1 MQDKLEALRRKYR
14 LLGQD
19 MEAYLEGLLYSR
31 SLTYWDY
38 IELDTL
44 LTLQKPR
51 TDFPDEIIFIIYH
64 QITELYFKLVKA
76 ELELLLQES
85 WQEEAP
91 LLKRLSRVASY
102 FRHLTHSFEIMMYG
116 MDSANFLRFR
126 TALLPASGFQSVQF
140 REIELYLTGLR
151 QLLAPHKRD
160 LTGEDL
166 RELYENIYWKFG
178 NLDARTGEKTL
189 TLRLFEQKYDTHLF
203 ELARRLHGRNVNAR
217 LEEMLSRGHTT
228 EKLIRLCREVDVQ
241 INLHWRL
248 VHLRTAAHYLK
259 REEGSLPSTG
269 GTNWQKYLPPYNQ
282 GIQFFPSLWS
292 EEEKAEWGRG
302 SFLERYEREVESYWR
317 MSSATA

>member
-19 MEAYLEGLLYSR
+19 METYLEGLLYSR

-51 TDFPDEIIFIIYH
+51 TDFPDELIFIVYH
-64 QITELYFKLVKA
+64 QITELYFKLVKV
-76 ELELLLQES
+76 ELDLLLQES
-85 WQEEAP
+85 WQDEAP
-91 LLKRLSRVASY
+91 LLRHLSRVASY
-102 FRHLTHSFEIMMYG
+102 FRHLTHSFEIMMHG
-116 MDSANFLRFR
+116 MDSPNFLRFR

-151 QLLAPHKRD
+151 QLLAPHRRD
-160 LTGEDL
+160 AVTDDPAQ
-166 RELYENIYWKFG
+166 LYENIYWKFG

-189 TLRLFEQKYDTHLF
+189 TLRLFEQKYDTHLLD
-203 ELARRLHGRNVNAR
+203 LARRLTGRNVNAR
-217 LEEMLSRGHTT
+217 LEEALSRGQASDR
-228 EKLIRLCREVDVQ
+228 LIQLCREVDVR
-241 INLHWRL
+241 INIHWRL

-259 REEGSLPSTG
+259 REESVIPSTG

-292 EEEKAEWGRG
+292 EEERAEWGRG
-302 SFLERYEREVESYWR
+302 SFLERYEKEVEAYWR
-317 MSSATA
+317 IRSATA

>member
-1 MQDKLEALRRKYR
+1 MQEKLEALRRKYR

-19 MEAYLEGLLYSR
+19 MESYLEGLLYSR

-51 TDFPDEIIFIIYH
+51 TDFPDEIIFIVYH
-64 QITELYFKLVKA
+64 QITELYFKLVKV

-91 LLKRLSRVASY
+91 ILKRLSRVVSY
-102 FRHLTHSFEIMMYG
+102 FRHLTHSFEIMMHG
-116 MDSANFLRFR
+116 MESPNFLRFR

-140 REIELYLTGLR
+140 REIELHLTGLR

-160 LTGEDL
+160 LIADDMAQ
-166 RELYENIYWKFG
+166 LYENIYWKFG

-189 TLRLFEQKYDTHLF
+189 TLRLFEQKYDAHLLN
-203 ELARRLHGRNVNAR
+203 LARRLTTKNVNAR
-217 LEEMLSRGHTT
+217 IEDALSRGQLTDKVI
-228 EKLIRLCREVDVQ
+228 EVCRELDIRVN
-241 INLHWRL
+241 IHWRL
-248 VHLRTAAHYLK
+248 VHLRTAAYYLK
-259 REEGSLPSTG
+259 REEGAIPSTG

-292 EEEKAEWGRG
+292 EAEKAEWGRG
-302 SFLERYEREVESYWR
+302 SFLERYEKEVEGAWR
-317 MSSATA
+317 MRSTTA